1 MKRFLFLIPL
11 LFIFSACDVFK
22 EYDDYEQID
31 DTYYFPD
38 FETMAAVIVPKINK
52 SFKDWHYSKREFEK
66 KYDKYL
72 NNIDKNQECYEYLQ
86 HSRYKYAV
94 KNNTSNNT
102 VKTREN
108 FLIKDEYYWIT
119 EDNGDAVV
127 FFMN

>member
-1 MKRFLFLIPL
+1 MKRLLFLIPL
-11 LFIFSACDVFK
+11 LFFFSACDIFK

-52 SFKDWHYSKREFEK
+52 SFKDWHYNKREFEK

-72 NNIDKNQECYEYLQ
+72 NNIDKNPECYEYLQ
-86 HSRYKYAV
+86 HSRYNYAV
-94 KNNTSNNT
+94 KNNKSNNT
-102 VKTREN
+102 VKTKEN